1 MNLDD
6 YEVGFNIPAKR
17 GMNVN
22 EIQTPCLVIDYNKFE
37 RNILKMKNFVLNN
50 NVRLR
55 PHAKMHKSFD
65 VANFQIKFGGAHG
78 ICCQKVSEAEV
89 FARQGIKDILITN
102 QVTDLFKINRLTS
115 ISSDDIKLACCVDDE
130 ENIININKSA
140 NEKNTQI
147 DLYIEFDCG
156 ANRCG
161 IQSFNEIEKLILLIN
176 KLNFVNFVGF
186 QAYNGSIQHIEDFI
200 TRKEKVK
207 ETSIK
212 INKLKEKF
220 NIFSPIITGVG
231 TGCFDLEVSENVYD
245 EIQVGSYA
253 FMDAHY
259 TSLKHDNK
267 LNNINDFENSLFV
280 LSSVMSNAINKQA
293 VVDAGLKSIAVDSGL
308 PKVFASN
315 VDYLKCSDEHGIIN
329 DPENSL
335 NINDKLF
342 LIPGHCDPTCNL
354 HDWYVVMKNDTVIDI
369 WPVSARGY
377 SY

>member
-1 MNLDD
+1 MNFDD
-6 YEVGFNIPAKR
+6 YEVGFNIPAKI

-37 RNILKMKNFVLNN
+37 KNILKMKNFVLNN

-89 FARQGIKDILITN
+89 FVRKGIKDILITN

-115 ISSDDIKLACCVDDE
+115 ISSDEIKLACCVDDE
-130 ENIININKSA
+130 KNIININKSA
-140 NEKNTQI
+140 KEKNTQI

-200 TRKEKVK
+200 TRKEEVK
-207 ETSIK
+207 ITSIK

-267 LNNINDFENSLFV
+267 LNNTNDFENSLFV

>member
-55 PHAKMHKSFD
+55 PHAKMHKSFN

-102 QVTDLFKINRLTS
+102 QVTDLFKIDRLTS
-115 ISSDDIKLACCVDDE
+115 ISSDEIKLACCVDDE
-130 ENIININKSA
+130 KNIININKSA
-140 NEKNTQI
+140 KEKNTQI

-161 IQSFNEIEKLILLIN
+161 IQSFNQIEKLILLIN

-186 QAYNGSIQHIEDFI
+186 QAYNGSIQHIEDFNK
-200 TRKEKVK
+200 RKEAVK
-207 ETSIK
+207 TTCIK

-220 NIFSPIITGVG
+220 NIFSPTITGVG

-259 TSLKHDNK
+259 SSLKHDNK
-267 LNNINDFENSLFV
+267 LNNTNDFENSLFV
-280 LSSVMSNAINKQA
+280 LSSVMSNVIDKQA

-329 DPENSL
+329 DSENSL

>member
-1 MNLDD
+1 MNFDD
-6 YEVGFNIPAKR
+6 YEVGFSIPAKI

-37 RNILKMKNFVLNN
+37 KNILKMKEFVLNN
-50 NVRLR
+50 NVKLR
-55 PHAKMHKSFD
+55 PHAKMHKSFN
-65 VANFQIKFGGAHG
+65 VADFQIKFGGAHG

-89 FARQGIKDILITN
+89 FARQGIQDILITN

-115 ISSDDIKLACCVDDE
+115 ISSNGIKLSCCVDDE

-140 NEKNTQI
+140 KEKNTQI

-176 KLNFVNFVGF
+176 KLSSVNFVGF
-186 QAYNGSIQHIEDFI
+186 QAYNGSIQHIEDFNK
-200 TRKEKVK
+200 RKEAVK
-207 ETSIK
+207 KTCIK
-212 INKLKEKF
+212 INKLKDKF
-220 NIFSPIITGVG
+220 NNFSPIITGVG
-231 TGCFDLEVSENVYD
+231 TGCFDLEVNENVYD

-259 TSLKHDNK
+259 SSLKHDNK
-267 LNNINDFENSLFV
+267 INNTNDFENSLFV
-280 LSSVMSNAINKQA
+280 LSSVMSNVIDKQA

-315 VDYLKCSDEHGIIN
+315 VDYLKCSDEHGIIS

>member
-140 NEKNTQI
+140 KEKNTQI

-267 LNNINDFENSLFV
+267 LNNTNDFENSLFV

-315 VDYLKCSDEHGIIN
+315 VDYLKCSDEHGIIS

>member
-140 NEKNTQI
+140 KEKNTQI

-220 NIFSPIITGVG
+220 YIFSRIITGVG

-267 LNNINDFENSLFV
+267 LNNTNDFENSLFV

>member
-140 NEKNTQI
+140 KEKNTQI

-267 LNNINDFENSLFV
+267 LNNTNDFENSLFV

>member
-65 VANFQIKFGGAHG
+65 VANFQIKYGGAHG

-140 NEKNTQI
+140 KEKNTQI

-267 LNNINDFENSLFV
+267 LNNTNDFENSLFV

>member
-1 MNLDD
+1 MNFDD
-6 YEVGFNIPAKR
+6 YEVGFNIPAKI

-37 RNILKMKNFVLNN
+37 KNILKMKNFVLNN

-89 FARQGIKDILITN
+89 FVRKGIKDILITN

-115 ISSDDIKLACCVDDE
+115 ISSDEIKLACCVDDE

-140 NEKNTQI
+140 KEKNTQI

-267 LNNINDFENSLFV
+267 LNNTNDFENSLFV
-280 LSSVMSNAINKQA
+280 LSSVMSNAIDKQA

>member
-1 MNLDD
+1 MNFDD

-37 RNILKMKNFVLNN
+37 KNILKMKEFVLNN
-50 NVRLR
+50 NVKLR
-55 PHAKMHKSFD
+55 PHAKMHKSFN
-65 VANFQIKFGGAHG
+65 VADFQIKFGGAHG

-89 FARQGIKDILITN
+89 FARQGIQDILITN

-115 ISSDDIKLACCVDDE
+115 ISSNGIKLSCCVDDE

-140 NEKNTQI
+140 KEKNTQI

-186 QAYNGSIQHIEDFI
+186 QAYNGSIQHIEDFNK
-200 TRKEKVK
+200 RKEAVK
-207 ETSIK
+207 KTCIK
-212 INKLKEKF
+212 INKLKDKF
-220 NIFSPIITGVG
+220 NNFSPIITGVG

-259 TSLKHDNK
+259 SSLKHDNK
-267 LNNINDFENSLFV
+267 LNNTNDFENSLFV

>member
-1 MNLDD
+1 MNFDD
-6 YEVGFNIPAKR
+6 YEVGFNIPAKI
-17 GMNVN
+17 GMNLN

-37 RNILKMKNFVLNN
+37 KNILKMKEFVLNN
-50 NVRLR
+50 NVKLR
-55 PHAKMHKSFD
+55 PHAKMHKSFN
-65 VANFQIKFGGAHG
+65 VADFQIKFGGAHG

-89 FARQGIKDILITN
+89 FARQGIQDILITN

-115 ISSDDIKLACCVDDE
+115 ISSNGIKLSCCVDDE

-140 NEKNTQI
+140 KEKNTQI

-161 IQSFNEIEKLILLIN
+161 IQSFDEIEKLILLIYE
-176 KLNFVNFVGF
+176 LNFVKFVGF

-200 TRKEKVK
+200 TRKEEVK
-207 ETSIK
+207 ITSIK
-212 INKLKEKF
+212 INRLKDKF

-259 TSLKHDNK
+259 SSLKHDNK
-267 LNNINDFENSLFV
+267 INNTNDFENSLFV
-280 LSSVMSNAINKQA
+280 LSSVMSNVIDKQA

-308 PKVFASN
+308 PKVFIRN
-315 VDYLKCSDEHGIIN
+315 FEYLKCSDEHGIIN

-335 NINDKLF
+335 NINDKLY

>member
-1 MNLDD
+1 MNFDD
-6 YEVGFNIPAKR
+6 YEVGFNIPAKI
-17 GMNVN
+17 GMNLN

-37 RNILKMKNFVLNN
+37 KNILKMKEFVLNN
-50 NVRLR
+50 NVKLR
-55 PHAKMHKSFD
+55 PHAKMHKSFN
-65 VANFQIKFGGAHG
+65 VADFQIKFGGAHG

-89 FARQGIKDILITN
+89 FARQGIQDILITN

-115 ISSDDIKLACCVDDE
+115 ISSNGIKLSCCVDDE

-140 NEKNTQI
+140 KEKNTQI

-259 TSLKHDNK
+259 SSLKHDNK
-267 LNNINDFENSLFV
+267 LNNTNDFENALFV

>member
-1 MNLDD
+1 MDFDD
-6 YEVGFNIPAKR
+6 YEVGFNIPAKI
-17 GMNVN
+17 GMNIN
-22 EIQTPCLVIDYNKFE
+22 EVQTPCLVIDYKKFE
-37 RNILKMKNFVLNN
+37 KNILKMKNFILNN
-50 NVRLR
+50 NVKLR
-55 PHAKMHKSFD
+55 PHAKMHKSFN
-65 VANFQIKFGGAHG
+65 VADFQIKFGGAHG

-89 FARQGIKDILITN
+89 FARKGIRDILITN

-115 ISSDDIKLACCVDDE
+115 ISRDEIKLSCCVDDE

-140 NEKNTQI
+140 KEKNTQI

-161 IQSFNEIEKLILLIN
+161 IKSLDEIEKLIFLIN

-200 TRKEKVK
+200 KRKEEVK
-207 ETSIK
+207 KTSLK
-212 INKLKEKF
+212 INKLKDKF
-220 NIFSPIITGVG
+220 NVFSPIITGVG
-231 TGCFDLEVSENVYD
+231 TGCFDLEVKENVYD

-259 TSLKHDNK
+259 SSLKHDNK
-267 LNNINDFENSLFV
+267 LNNTNDFENSLFV
-280 LSSVMSNAINKQA
+280 LSSVMSNAIDKQA
-293 VVDAGLKSIAVDSGL
+293 VIDAGLKSIAVDSGL
-308 PKVFASN
+308 PKVFIRN
-315 VDYLKCSDEHGIIN
+315 VEYLKCSDEHGIIY

-335 NINDKLF
+335 NINDKLY

-354 HDWYVVMKNDTVIDI
+354 HDWYVVMQNDTVIDI

>member
-1 MNLDD
+1 MNFDD
-6 YEVGFNIPAKR
+6 YEVGFNIPAKI
-17 GMNVN
+17 GMNLN

-37 RNILKMKNFVLNN
+37 KNILKMKEFVLNN
-50 NVRLR
+50 NVKLR
-55 PHAKMHKSFD
+55 PHAKMHKSFN
-65 VANFQIKFGGAHG
+65 VADFQIKFGGAHG

-89 FARQGIKDILITN
+89 FARQGIQDILITN

-115 ISSDDIKLACCVDDE
+115 ISSNGIKLSCCVDDE

-140 NEKNTQI
+140 KEKNTQI

-161 IQSFNEIEKLILLIN
+161 IQSFNEIEKLLLLIN

-186 QAYNGSIQHIEDFI
+186 QAYNGSIQHIEDFNK
-200 TRKEKVK
+200 RKEAVK
-207 ETSIK
+207 KTCIK
-212 INKLKEKF
+212 INKLKDKF
-220 NIFSPIITGVG
+220 NNFSPIITGVG
-231 TGCFDLEVSENVYD
+231 TGCFDLEVNENVYD

-259 TSLKHDNK
+259 SSLKHDNK
-267 LNNINDFENSLFV
+267 INNTNDFENSLFV
-280 LSSVMSNAINKQA
+280 LSSVMSNVIDKQA

-308 PKVFASN
+308 PKAFIRN
-315 VDYLKCSDEHGIIN
+315 VEYLKCSDEHGIIS

-335 NINDKLF
+335 NINDKLY

-369 WPVSARGY
+369 WPISARGY

>member
-6 YEVGFNIPAKR
+6 YEVGFNIPAKI

-115 ISSDDIKLACCVDDE
+115 VSSDEIKLACCVDDE

-140 NEKNTQI
+140 KEKNTQI

-200 TRKEKVK
+200 TRKEEVK

-259 TSLKHDNK
+259 SSLKHDNK
-267 LNNINDFENSLFV
+267 LNNTNDFENSLFV

-354 HDWYVVMKNDTVIDI
+354 HDWYVVMKNDIVIDI

>member
-1 MNLDD
+1 MNFDD
-6 YEVGFNIPAKR
+6 YEVGFNIPAKI

-37 RNILKMKNFVLNN
+37 KNILKMKEFVLNN
-50 NVRLR
+50 NVKLR
-55 PHAKMHKSFD
+55 PHAKMHKSFN
-65 VANFQIKFGGAHG
+65 VADFQIKFGGAHG

-89 FARQGIKDILITN
+89 FARQGIQDILITN

-115 ISSDDIKLACCVDDE
+115 ISSNGIKLSCCVDDE

-140 NEKNTQI
+140 KEKNTQI

-176 KLNFVNFVGF
+176 KLSSVNFVGF
-186 QAYNGSIQHIEDFI
+186 QAYNGSIQHIEDFNK
-200 TRKEKVK
+200 RKEAVK
-207 ETSIK
+207 KTCIK
-212 INKLKEKF
+212 INKLKDKF
-220 NIFSPIITGVG
+220 NNFSPIITGVG
-231 TGCFDLEVSENVYD
+231 TGCFDLEVNENVYD

-259 TSLKHDNK
+259 SSLKHDNK
-267 LNNINDFENSLFV
+267 INNTNDFENSLFV
-280 LSSVMSNAINKQA
+280 LSSVMSNVIDKQA

-315 VDYLKCSDEHGIIN
+315 VDYLKCSDEHGIIS

>member
-140 NEKNTQI
+140 KEKNTQI

-267 LNNINDFENSLFV
+267 LNNTNDFENSLFV

-308 PKVFASN
+308 PKVFGSN

-354 HDWYVVMKNDTVIDI
+354 HDWYVVVKNDIVIDI

>member
-1 MNLDD
+1 MNFDD
-6 YEVGFNIPAKR
+6 YEVGFNIPAKI
-17 GMNVN
+17 GMNLN

-37 RNILKMKNFVLNN
+37 KNILKMKEFVLNN
-50 NVRLR
+50 NVKLR
-55 PHAKMHKSFD
+55 PHAKMHKSFN
-65 VANFQIKFGGAHG
+65 VADFQIKFGGAHG

-89 FARQGIKDILITN
+89 FARQGIQDILITN

-115 ISSDDIKLACCVDDE
+115 ISSNGIKLSCCVDDE

-140 NEKNTQI
+140 QEKNTQI

-176 KLNFVNFVGF
+176 KLHFVNFVGF
-186 QAYNGSIQHIEDFI
+186 QAYNGSIQHIEDFNK
-200 TRKEKVK
+200 RKEAVK
-207 ETSIK
+207 KTCIK
-212 INKLKEKF
+212 INKLKDKF
-220 NIFSPIITGVG
+220 NNFSPIITGVG
-231 TGCFDLEVSENVYD
+231 TGCFDLEVNENVYD

-259 TSLKHDNK
+259 SSLKHDNK
-267 LNNINDFENSLFV
+267 INNTNDFENSLFV
-280 LSSVMSNAINKQA
+280 LSSVMSNVIDKQA
-293 VVDAGLKSIAVDSGL
+293 VVDAGLKSIAVDSGP
-308 PKVFASN
+308 PKVFIRN
-315 VDYLKCSDEHGIIN
+315 VEYLKCSDEHGIIS

-335 NINDKLF
+335 NINDKLY

>member
-1 MNLDD
+1 MNFDD
-6 YEVGFNIPAKR
+6 YEVGFNIPAKI

-37 RNILKMKNFVLNN
+37 KNILKMKEFVLNN
-50 NVRLR
+50 NVKLR
-55 PHAKMHKSFD
+55 PHAKMHKSFN
-65 VANFQIKFGGAHG
+65 VADFQIKFGGAHG

-89 FARQGIKDILITN
+89 FARQGIQDILITN

-115 ISSDDIKLACCVDDE
+115 ISSNGIKLSCCVDDE

-140 NEKNTQI
+140 KEKNTQI

-176 KLNFVNFVGF
+176 KLHFVNFVGF
-186 QAYNGSIQHIEDFI
+186 QAYNGSIQHIEDFNK
-200 TRKEKVK
+200 RKEAVK
-207 ETSIK
+207 KTCIK
-212 INKLKEKF
+212 INKLKDKF
-220 NIFSPIITGVG
+220 NNFSPIITGVG
-231 TGCFDLEVSENVYD
+231 TGCFDLEVNENVYD

-259 TSLKHDNK
+259 SSLKHDNK
-267 LNNINDFENSLFV
+267 INNTNDFENSLFV
-280 LSSVMSNAINKQA
+280 LSSVMSNVIDKQA

-308 PKVFASN
+308 PKAFIRN
-315 VDYLKCSDEHGIIN
+315 VEYLKCSDEHGIIS

-335 NINDKLF
+335 NINDKLY

>member
-140 NEKNTQI
+140 KEKNTQI

-207 ETSIK
+207 ETSFK
-212 INKLKEKF
+212 INELKEKF

-267 LNNINDFENSLFV
+267 LNNTNDFENSLFV

>member
-140 NEKNTQI
+140 KEKNTQI

-200 TRKEKVK
+200 TRKEEVK
-207 ETSIK
+207 KTSIR
-212 INKLKEKF
+212 INRLKDKF

-259 TSLKHDNK
+259 SSLKHDNK
-267 LNNINDFENSLFV
+267 LNNTNDFENSLFV

-308 PKVFASN
+308 PKVFGSN

-329 DPENSL
+329 DPENTL

>member
-6 YEVGFNIPAKR
+6 YEVGFNIPAKI
-17 GMNVN
+17 GMNVK
-22 EIQTPCLVIDYNKFE
+22 EIQTPCLIIDYNKFE
-37 RNILKMKNFVLNN
+37 KNILKMKNFVLIN
-50 NVRLR
+50 NVKLR
-55 PHAKMHKSFD
+55 PHAKMHKSFN
-65 VANFQIKFGGAHG
+65 VADFQIKFGGAHG

-115 ISSDDIKLACCVDDE
+115 VSSDEIKLGCCVDDE

-140 NEKNTQI
+140 KEKNTQI

-259 TSLKHDNK
+259 SSLKHDNK
-267 LNNINDFENSLFV
+267 LNNTNDFENSLFV

-308 PKVFASN
+308 PKVFGSN

-354 HDWYVVMKNDTVIDI
+354 HDWYVVMKNDIVIDI

>member
-1 MNLDD
+1 MDFDD
-6 YEVGFNIPAKR
+6 YEVGFNIPAKI
-17 GMNVN
+17 GMNIN
-22 EIQTPCLVIDYNKFE
+22 EVQTPCLVIDYNKFE
-37 RNILKMKNFVLNN
+37 KNILKMKNFILNN
-50 NVRLR
+50 NVKLR
-55 PHAKMHKSFD
+55 PHAKMHKSFN
-65 VANFQIKFGGAHG
+65 VADFQIKFGGAHG

-89 FARQGIKDILITN
+89 FARQGIRDILITN

-115 ISSDDIKLACCVDDE
+115 ISRNEIKLSCCVDDE
-130 ENIININKSA
+130 ENIININNSA
-140 NEKNTQI
+140 KKKNTHI

-161 IQSFNEIEKLILLIN
+161 IQSFKEIEKLILLIN
-176 KLNFVNFVGF
+176 KLSSVNFVGF
-186 QAYNGSIQHIEDFI
+186 QAYNGSIQHIEDFNA
-200 TRKEKVK
+200 RKENVTK
-207 ETSIK
+207 TCIK
-212 INKLKEKF
+212 INKLKDKF
-220 NIFSPIITGVG
+220 NVFSPIITGVG

-259 TSLKHDNK
+259 SSLKHDNK
-267 LNNINDFENSLFV
+267 LNNTNDFENSLFV
-280 LSSVMSNAINKQA
+280 LSSVMSNVIDKQA

-308 PKVFASN
+308 PKVFNRN
-315 VDYLKCSDEHGIIN
+315 VEYLKCSDEHGIIN

-335 NINDKLF
+335 TINDKLY

-354 HDWYVVMKNDTVIDI
+354 HDWYVIMQNDTVIDI

>member
-6 YEVGFNIPAKR
+6 YEVGFNIPAKI

-37 RNILKMKNFVLNN
+37 KNILKMKNFVLNN
-50 NVRLR
+50 NVKLR
-55 PHAKMHKSFD
+55 PHAKMHKSFN
-65 VANFQIKFGGAHG
+65 VADFQIKFGGAHG

-115 ISSDDIKLACCVDDE
+115 VSSDEIKLGCCVDDE

-140 NEKNTQI
+140 KEKNTQI

-200 TRKEKVK
+200 TRKEEVK
-207 ETSIK
+207 KTSIK
-212 INKLKEKF
+212 INRLKDKF

-259 TSLKHDNK
+259 SSLKHDNK
-267 LNNINDFENSLFV
+267 LNNTNDFENSLFV

-308 PKVFASN
+308 PKVFASD

>member
-140 NEKNTQI
+140 KEKNTQI

-200 TRKEKVK
+200 TRKEKVE

-267 LNNINDFENSLFV
+267 LNNTNDFENSLFV

>member
-1 MNLDD
+1 MNFDD
-6 YEVGFNIPAKR
+6 YEVGFNIPAKI
-17 GMNVN
+17 GMNLN

-55 PHAKMHKSFD
+55 PHAKMHKSFN

-102 QVTDLFKINRLTS
+102 QVTDLFKIDRLTS
-115 ISSDDIKLACCVDDE
+115 ISSDEIKLACCVDDE
-130 ENIININKSA
+130 KNIININKSA
-140 NEKNTQI
+140 KEKNTQI

-186 QAYNGSIQHIEDFI
+186 QAYNGSIQHIEDFNK
-200 TRKEKVK
+200 RKEAVK
-207 ETSIK
+207 TTCIK

-220 NIFSPIITGVG
+220 NIFSPTITGVG

-245 EIQVGSYA
+245 EI
-253 FMDAHY
+253 
-259 TSLKHDNK
+259 
-267 LNNINDFENSLFV
+267 
-280 LSSVMSNAINKQA
+280 
-293 VVDAGLKSIAVDSGL
+293 
-308 PKVFASN
+308 
-315 VDYLKCSDEHGIIN
+315 
-329 DPENSL
+329 
-335 NINDKLF
+335 
-342 LIPGHCDPTCNL
+342 
-354 HDWYVVMKNDTVIDI
+354 
-369 WPVSARGY
+369 
-377 SY
+377 